1 MNWTPLF
8 KPGLFKGQ
16 VCLRCEAQG
25 IRKEELRKI
34 YKIESRSIR
43 EIAEIQCCS
52 KDMVYRALMKYG
64 IEVRPNR
71 RRSKLKNIKMRKQIF
86 FAINILDVNE
96 IRSVYC

>member
-1 MNWTPLF
+1 
-8 KPGLFKGQ
+8 
-16 VCLRCEAQG
+16 
-25 IRKEELRKI
+25 
-34 YKIESRSIR
+34 
-43 EIAEIQCCS
+43 
-52 KDMVYRALMKYG
+52 MKYG